1 MAGAW
6 GKATRARRDRIG
18 SIVEQLGL
26 SDITSFPGSLS
37 REILPADDL
46 VAVEA
51 MACGT
56 PVVVSQVGGL
66 KYTVVPR
73 ETGLLAPPKNEVVF
87 AGAIDRL

>member
-1 MAGAW
+1 M
-6 GKATRARRDRIG
+6 
-18 SIVEQLGL
+18 
-26 SDITSFPGSLS
+26 
-37 REILPADDL
+37 
-46 VAVEA
+46 AVEA

>member
-6 GKATRARRDRIG
+6 GKRQERDAIG

-56 PVVVSQVGGL
+56 PVVASW
-66 KYTVVPR
+66 
-73 ETGLLAPPKNEVVF
+73 E
-87 AGAIDRL
+87 D